1 MAEPRGGER
10 DRLFGW
16 IDLLVAGIALSA
28 VTAAILVAG
37 AGLQTRLDAAESSV
51 QQRAR
56 ANGEMKASV
65 EQLERTRLRNSQV
78 RQLVERQLADVETRT
93 ALRWTPALADL
104 SRARPEGVWLTRV
117 SLQGVKLR
125 VEGAAGQPDRAAAY
139 ASRLL
144 QSPCF
149 DYIAPAAD
157 SATGPGMFVLVGRKA
172 GD

>member
-16 IDLLVAGIALSA
+16 IDLLAAGVALSA
-28 VTAAILVAG
+28 VTVAILVAG
-37 AGLQTRLDAAESSV
+37 AGSQTRLDAAERSV
-51 QQRAR
+51 RQKVQ
-56 ANGEMKASV
+56 ANGEMKATV
-65 EQLERTRLRNSQV
+65 EQLEKARVRNGEV
-78 RQLVERQLADVETRT
+78 RQLVERQLADVETRA

-117 SLQGVKLR
+117 RLDGVKLR

-149 DYIAPAAD
+149 DYIAPAAGSPT
-157 SATGPGMFVLVGRKA
+157 SARTFVLVGRKA

>member
-1 MAEPRGGER
+1 MAERRGGQH

-16 IDLLVAGIALSA
+16 IDLLLAGVALSA

-37 AGLQTRLDAAESSV
+37 AGLQTRLDAVEGSV
-51 QQRAR
+51 GQRLR
-56 ANGEMKASV
+56 ANGEMKATV
-65 EQLERTRLRNSQV
+65 EQLEKARARNSQV
-78 RQLVERQLADVETRT
+78 RELVERQLTDVETRA

-125 VEGAAGQPDRAAAY
+125 VEGATGQPDRAVTY

-157 SATGPGMFVLVGRKA
+157 KPAGAETFALVGRKA